1 MSDRDLHRVS
11 VISRMVS
18 GELTSLEGAE
28 LLAVSLRQVKRLKKR
43 YVAGGPKGLRH
54 ALLGKVSNRQRAPR
68 ERARAWR
75 SYVSATEAGPRKEP
89 DRDLVPPWPPSSSKK
104 MRAW

>member
-1 MSDRDLHRVS
+1 MERTAMSDRDLHRVS

-28 LLAVSLRQVKRLKKR
+28 LLAVSVRQVKRLKKR

-54 ALLGKVSNRQRAPR
+54 ALLGKASNRQRAPS
-68 ERARAWR
+68 ERARALEIIHER
-75 SYVSATEAGPRKEP
+75 YGGGTEKGSGQRFGP
-89 DRDLVPPWPPSSSKK
+89 
-104 MRAW
+104 